1 MQKGIIT
8 SSNKKDLKYE
18 AATVNSIF
26 CVQLGA
32 SYNDT
37 KREVLIGCIF
47 KNLNHKAQKK
57 RQGFFR
63 LILK

>member
-1 MQKGIIT
+1 MQKKQRPGIIT

-18 AATVNSIF
+18 AATVSPIF

-37 KREVLIGCIF
+37 KGEDLIGCIF

-57 RQGFFR
+57 KTRF
-63 LILK
+63 L